1 MVIGHLN
8 FSKGFRGGE
17 RQTAILI
24 ETLSKKGFKQVLFL
38 RKDNFSP
45 SLEEYIKTRQI
56 KNLEIIPIRKPY
68 IFNLFKFRKC
78 DILHSHEAKANQVAF
93 LIYKLFKIP
102 YIITRRVQFTPS
114 KNFFN
119 LAIYKNAKKIIA
131 LSEAIKN
138 DLSMLDRS
146 LDIQI
151 IPSSFFKTRLEK
163 INKIVDKKIIGHIGA
178 IVDSHKGQ
186 CTILEAANMLRDY
199 KDIHFL
205 LIGDGKDLELCKQRS
220 KNLQNITFLGYKDN
234 PQKYI
239 PQFEIFVFPSN
250 HEGLGSTL
258 LDVMYYNIPIIA
270 SDIGGIIDIIEDGEN
285 GFLIPPRQPDILRQ
299 KILELLENKDLVEK
313 FTKNGKKK
321 IKKFSAKNMTNKYI
335 SYYKEILS

>member
-1 MVIGHLN
+1 
-8 FSKGFRGGE
+8 
-17 RQTAILI
+17 
-24 ETLSKKGFKQVLFL
+24 
-38 RKDNFSP
+38 
-45 SLEEYIKTRQI
+45 
-56 KNLEIIPIRKPY
+56 
-68 IFNLFKFRKC
+68 
-78 DILHSHEAKANQVAF
+78 
-93 LIYKLFKIP
+93 
-102 YIITRRVQFTPS
+102 VQFTPS

-258 LDVMYYNIPIIA
+258 LDVMYYKIPIIA
-270 SDIGGIIDIIEDGEN
+270 SDIGGIIDIIKDGEN
-285 GFLIPPRQPDILRQ
+285 GFLSYSFEWYE
-299 KILELLENKDLVEK
+299 KIQELIDNIDKLPQIAENAFNDSKEQFAWFNQLEQIKSVL
-313 FTKNGKKK
+313 FQHWKNFAP
-321 IKKFSAKNMTNKYI
+321 IN
-335 SYYKEILS
+335 